1 MNKDQLAALTEEER
15 RVHRML
21 HPVQYAWTEAIF
33 TALANARENY
43 TGALQDVEHLE
54 AEVSRLTEERD
65 ALMLA
70 KRLTGVEHEQDHEE
84 LAQQR
89 KDIRRLLEALG
100 EAEHTSPCSDD
111 SNLTP
116 TAKRGRGLCYRCTL
130 LAELKE

>member
-1 MNKDQLAALTEEER
+1 MSHHQEGMFPTAPVNRIAGLEAEIKAL
-15 RVHRML
+15 
-21 HPVQYAWTEAIF
+21 
-33 TALANARENY
+33 REDY

-116 TAKRGRGLCYRCTL
+116 TAKR
-130 LAELKE
+130 